1 MLVKSKLD
9 NIETLIFQALSDM
22 GMSHKDFKAI
32 IILRTKKCIREW
44 KRMWGIP
51 VKNKRIWD

>member
-9 NIETLIFQALSDM
+9 SIEILIFQALSDM
-22 GMSHKDFKAI
+22 GKSHKELKAI
-32 IILRTKKCIREW
+32 IILRRKKCIREW
-44 KRMWGIP
+44 KRMWGMP